1 MSIRGFLWLI
11 VLFASAAAL
20 AVLGQR
26 EAGQVIILYA
36 PYRLEFSLNLLIVIL
51 IAAGIALYA
60 LIRLLSNLWKMPA
73 RLAAYRARARVAKAH
88 AALRQAWEYL
98 SAGRFARAEK
108 SAQAACRAADNQGA
122 AALSGARA
130 AHQMREYARRDEWL
144 ERIKRARWPEAKWI
158 ATAEMRLDAHDDAA
172 ALAALDEIQTR
183 GAHRLHAQSIALRA
197 QRQLE
202 HWNEVLKAVK
212 TLEARAAIDR
222 AAAQQL
228 RQTAAQHLLHEHR
241 HDAQTL
247 RECWAALPASE
258 RYTPSCALFAAR
270 LFVDCG
276 AYKEARQIIE
286 TALDKQWDAHLLRC
300 YAECAGDDPHPLIQ
314 RAESWQVQ
322 HPDDPDVLFALGC
335 LCQQQRLWGKAQA
348 FLEKALRITLE
359 ADETGEL
366 KVLIHRALARL
377 YESLDDHPKANAHYR
392 EAALALKAA

>member
-108 SAQAACRAADNQGA
+108 SAQAACRAA
-122 AALSGARA
+122 
-130 AHQMREYARRDEWL
+130 HQMREYARRDEWL
-144 ERIKRARWPEAKWI
+144 ERIKRARWQEAKWI
-158 ATAEMRLDAHDDAA
+158 ATAEMRLDAHDAA
-172 ALAALDEIQTR
+172 GALAALDEIQTR
-183 GAHRLHAQSIALRA
+183 GAHRLHAQRIALRA
-197 QRQLE
+197 HRQLE

-348 FLEKALRITLE
+348 FLEEALRITLE